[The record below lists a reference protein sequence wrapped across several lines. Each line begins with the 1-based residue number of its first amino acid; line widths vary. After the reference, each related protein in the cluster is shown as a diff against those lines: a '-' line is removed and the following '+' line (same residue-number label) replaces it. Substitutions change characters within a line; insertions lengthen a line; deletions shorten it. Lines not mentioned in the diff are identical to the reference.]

1 MKLNFSKISTLT
13 SGIRIKLFKNSVELK
28 NYPNVN
34 NKLTNDIFKQE
45 YFTKKVIEVFTC
57 FVING

>member
-45 YFTKKVIEVFTC
+45 NFTKKVIEIFTC